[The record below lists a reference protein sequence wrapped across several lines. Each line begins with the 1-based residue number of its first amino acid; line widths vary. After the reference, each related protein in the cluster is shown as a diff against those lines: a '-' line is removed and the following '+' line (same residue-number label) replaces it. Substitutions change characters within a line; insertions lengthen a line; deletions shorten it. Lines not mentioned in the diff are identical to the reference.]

1 MPLRKMMFVKLG
13 HNVTMCHFRTRLSG
27 AFDDPEKIGLF
38 SGFVFDISGFAC
50 YISSGNEWTRTKM
63 RPVSLNLN
71 SNQT

>member
-38 SGFVFDISGFAC
+38 SGFVFDLSDLHDIFGSEKNGRAR
-50 YISSGNEWTRTKM
+50 IM
-63 RPVSLNLN
+63 R
-71 SNQT
+71 QTDGSFVRKRS